1 MPRIEE
7 LIYSDSYH
15 SWDDS
20 DFELL
25 NLSDAELHEYAEDA
39 AIQMNS
45 TSVSTNS
52 ASTAK

>member
-1 MPRIEE
+1 MPRIEK

-25 NLSDAELHEYAEDA
+25 SLSDTELHEYAEDA
-39 AIQMNS
+39 SVQANVTRIS
-45 TSVSTNS
+45 TDS
-52 ASTAK
+52 ALTVK